1 MGVVGATLGG
11 GIGSLMGHRGLMI
24 DALKSIRIV
33 TASGEIIEASKGQ
46 YPDLF
51 WAIRGAGSNFGI
63 VTSAVYEVYDVSNN
77 GKAMNADFVFTA
89 SANQSF
95 WRLMKDFDMTLP
107 SRLAMTVVAFYD
119 RVQNQVR
126 DLDEAKNWLSFD
138 TSSP

>member
-11 GIGSLMGHRGLMI
+11 GIGSLIGHRGLMI
-24 DALKSIRIV
+24 DALKSVRIV
-33 TASGEIIEASKGQ
+33 TASGKPIETSKSQ

-63 VTSAVYEVYDVSNN
+63 VTWAVYEVYDASNK
-77 GKAMNADFVFTA
+77 GMAMNADFVFTA

-95 WRLMKDFDMTLP
+95 WQLMKDFDKTTL
-107 SRLAMTVVAFYD
+107 SRLALTVVAFYD

-126 DLDEAKNWLSFD
+126 YLDETRKWLIFD

>member
-1 MGVVGATLGG
+1 MGG

-24 DALKSIRIV
+24 DALKSVRIV
-33 TASGEIIEASKGQ
+33 TASGELVEASTSQ

-95 WRLMKDFDMTLP
+95 WRLMKDFDKTLP

-119 RVQNQVR
+119 HVQNQVR
-126 DLDEAKNWLSFD
+126 YLDEAGNWLSFD